1 MAENKHAKIESKG
14 VDIVAKYGKGFWVR
28 EVVSQSPREMG
39 LPQNML
45 HSFSSATEIIAL
57 KDYSTGGQGLLIS
70 FCLNFSKIKNSD
82 RRKGLLFLIFY
93 HLHTDKLRTS
103 CSSSFFFCLQLG
115 LDMN

>member
-70 FCLNFSKIKNSD
+70 FCLNFSKIIRIQTGEKDYCFSY
-82 RRKGLLFLIFY
+82 FTIY
-93 HLHTDKLRTS
+93 IQI
-103 CSSSFFFCLQLG
+103 SSELPVHHHFSSVYNWG
-115 LDMN
+115 WI